1 MTRDMTPVGLDDPM
15 SFACGPDNVC
25 FNDCCRDLDQVLTPY
40 DVLRLKNHLHLS
52 SQTFLQTYTVRH
64 FGPASGLP
72 VVTLKFSPA
81 TGYAC
86 PFVTE
91 TGCLVYPDRPA
102 SCRLYPL
109 ARAISRSRESGE
121 IREYYALIQEAHCK
135 GFSVKGTQTVG
146 QWLAG
151 QDVAQH
157 NMNNDKLMELI
168 RLKNSIMPGPLSDDQ
183 SNLFYLSLY
192 NLDEFRRQIFSM
204 NLLDGLAVPGLI
216 MGKIRTC
223 DDALLDLG
231 LKWVR
236 YQLFGIVMDQ
246 F

>member
-1 MTRDMTPVGLDDPM
+1 
-15 SFACGPDNVC
+15 
-25 FNDCCRDLDQVLTPY
+25 
-40 DVLRLKNHLHLS
+40 
-52 SQTFLQTYTVRH
+52 
-64 FGPASGLP
+64 
-72 VVTLKFSPA
+72 
-81 TGYAC
+81 
-86 PFVTE
+86 
-91 TGCLVYPDRPA
+91 
-102 SCRLYPL
+102 
-109 ARAISRSRESGE
+109 
-121 IREYYALIQEAHCK
+121 
-135 GFSVKGTQTVG
+135 VG

-204 NLLDGLAVPGLI
+204 NLLEGLAVPGLI

>member
-1 MTRDMTPVGLDDPM
+1 MTHTM
-15 SFACGPDNVC
+15 A
-25 FNDCCRDLDQVLTPY
+25 VLFIRTG
-40 DVLRLKNHLHLS
+40 R
-52 SQTFLQTYTVRH
+52 
-64 FGPASGLP
+64 GPA
-72 VVTLKFSPA
+72 
-81 TGYAC
+81 
-86 PFVTE
+86 
-91 TGCLVYPDRPA
+91 GCIHIRK
-102 SCRLYPL
+102 

-204 NLLDGLAVPGLI
+204 KLLDGLAVPGPILD
-216 MGKIRTC
+216 KIRTS
-223 DDALLDLG
+223 DDVLLDLG

-236 YQLFGIVMDQ
+236 YQLFGIVMDE